1 MSFLSW
7 GWLIVVQSQLGKSA
21 MSLVLPPVK
30 YLSPFPLI
38 GSVTNNV
45 SPADE
50 ALLKTG
56 FQSSPGAGWPSTLP
70 SSSNSPSSW
79 TARTG
84 LGAAIATYCNSS
96 EHNSTA
102 VQRST
107 RLFRAPVPNAYR
119 NPRDII
125 RPPRP
130 SPMWIW
136 RYRRSSPCPRRPCL
150 FPRWPPVP
158 STWVPDGMVV
168 EPSHRTGERREKVL
182 VRTAPD

>member
-107 RLFRAPVPNAYR
+107 RLFRAPVPSVYR
-119 NPRDII
+119 NPRDIMGNPLPVDLAI
-125 RPPRP
+125 PPILPYKRLAAEP
-130 SPMWIW
+130 DPACG
-136 RYRRSSPCPRRPCL
+136 RL
-150 FPRWPPVP
+150 PPALP
-158 STWVPDGMVV
+158 ASGTLA
-168 EPSHRTGERREKVL
+168 E
-182 VRTAPD
+182 A